1 MLRVERADSV
11 PDAKTAEKEAD
22 WLLDGGWLPQALIRY
37 GIRRQLQSRIHA
49 IQTTSL
55 EEAYQAKMKFVKALR
70 TRPMAIETATANS
83 QHYEVG
89 TGVLKACLG
98 PRMKYS
104 CCLYPT
110 GKETLGHAEVE
121 MLETYIEKAELTD
134 GMKILDLGCEIFTR
148 SCNGQWLTR
157 PTQLRLGIWSTLLC

>member
-1 MLRVERADSV
+1 VRDGEHNFGSISAFFCDRADAS
-11 PDAKTAEKEAD
+11 AE
-22 WLLDGGWLPQALIRY
+22 WLLDGGYLPQALIRF
-37 GIRRQLQSRIHA
+37 GIRGQLQDRIRA
-49 IQTTSL
+49 IQCTSL
-55 EEAYQAKMKFVKALR
+55 EQAYTTKMNYVKALR

-110 GKETLGHAEVE
+110 GKETLGQAEIE
-121 MLETYIEKAELTD
+121 MLETYVEKAQLTD
-134 GMKILDLGCEIFTR
+134 GMKILDLGYANQF
-148 SCNGQWLTR
+148 
-157 PTQLRLGIWSTLLC
+157 LLW